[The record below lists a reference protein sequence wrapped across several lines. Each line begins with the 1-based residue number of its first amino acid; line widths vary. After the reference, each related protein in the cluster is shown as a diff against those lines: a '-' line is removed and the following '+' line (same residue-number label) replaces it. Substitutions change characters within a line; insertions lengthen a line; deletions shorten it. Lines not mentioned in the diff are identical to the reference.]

1 METPTDP
8 ANGRI
13 LALDGWRGISVLMVV
28 GGHLISER
36 FGITRFASNDVGVLI
51 FFAISGFIIT
61 KLAIGEH
68 AKYGNFSISR
78 FYARRGLRIL
88 PPFLLYLT
96 CVLVA
101 SAAGL
106 VDQTY
111 LGVLKASTF
120 LCISSD
126 VIPSIPCQWFVA
138 HTSSLGYEELFYIAF
153 PLIFSTFAR
162 VPRSTFV
169 AVLLGLVT
177 FLELR
182 KALHLTEAKVIT
194 TTAGYFVFICM
205 GALAATFEPVLA
217 RFAKTRLGIALWFVS
232 ALIIAARIAF
242 VSIGATPDSIIGQL
256 ESASSLVLGAI
267 PFATSW
273 LVVGSIYSGSRL
285 FAFLEWG
292 PLVWV
297 GEISYS
303 LYLWQQIFTAPPE
316 LYTAT
321 GPFLIAPLMF
331 VAAAASYYWI
341 ELPCRR
347 ISKRLKPAPGRNAD
361 SFVAASSAHLPP

>member
-1 METPTDP
+1 
-8 ANGRI
+8 
-13 LALDGWRGISVLMVV
+13 
-28 GGHLISER
+28 
-36 FGITRFASNDVGVLI
+36 
-51 FFAISGFIIT
+51 
-61 KLAIGEH
+61 
-68 AKYGNFSISR
+68 
-78 FYARRGLRIL
+78 
-88 PPFLLYLT
+88 
-96 CVLVA
+96 
-101 SAAGL
+101 
-106 VDQTY
+106 
-111 LGVLKASTF
+111 
-120 LCISSD
+120 
-126 VIPSIPCQWFVA
+126 
-138 HTSSLGYEELFYIAF
+138 
-153 PLIFSTFAR
+153 
-162 VPRSTFV
+162 
-169 AVLLGLVT
+169 
-177 FLELR
+177 
-182 KALHLTEAKVIT
+182 
-194 TTAGYFVFICM
+194 M

-242 VSIGATPDSIIGQL
+242 VSIGATPGSIIGQL

-285 FAFLEWG
+285 FAFLEWR

-321 GPFLIAPLMF
+321 SPFLIAPLMF